1 MRVVYQGR
9 RHSALR
15 RVVNHWR
22 TWAPHKRTKRRRLR
36 DAQTQLTISKRSRL
50 WQAFRQYT
58 AKRRVSRQRTAI
70 AFQHFR
76 LATLHG
82 RVQQWAH
89 ILDIKDA
96 FEQLASGFEE
106 GVVQR
111 RAVRMLQWWRE
122 WLQLQKQKYDR
133 EEGNWN
139 HMAAYK
145 ALRCLAVWQGL
156 VARRQQLMELEQIG
170 QQISVLAAGRA
181 AFRAWHEVVMLRKRH
196 QDTMLA
202 IITSVLRRQLLT
214 AWSSWTTY
222 VSRRQQQKDDLQEVV
237 PFGRVSCAQ
246 ACCCVVA
253 CPAFPSAHTG
263 ITARTAQPSWVAAW
277 PEHHCNCWQFD
288 PC

>member
-145 ALRCLAVWQGL
+145 ALRYVVGSTGQKGVMQLWSSCACWTSSSTLAGSQCDGQCDQQPLVSVTADRCLSCWHIQVWAAVVLAVPL
-156 VARRQQLMELEQIG
+156 
-170 QQISVLAAGRA
+170 
-181 AFRAWHEVVMLRKRH
+181 
-196 QDTMLA
+196 
-202 IITSVLRRQLLT
+202 
-214 AWSSWTTY
+214 SSPA
-222 VSRRQQQKDDLQEVV
+222 SHFPCQH
-237 PFGRVSCAQ
+237 SSHS
-246 ACCCVVA
+246 AC
-253 CPAFPSAHTG
+253 
-263 ITARTAQPSWVAAW
+263 
-277 PEHHCNCWQFD
+277 
-288 PC
+288 